1 METEGEAAS
10 SMAFSRGTPITVKN
24 ILTRVLSDERGDT
37 SDSPC
42 FHICSQFQTRLKVD
56 ILIPSK
62 DLDCR
67 LSIRTCKRVIRVF
80 TNEKETG
87 SSNFRKTYGTVRSFG
102 LFLGTAKKSRQFTI
116 FT

>member
-1 METEGEAAS
+1 METEGETAS
-10 SMAFSRGTPITVKN
+10 AMAFSRRTPITVKN

-37 SDSPC
+37 SDTPC
-42 FHICSQFQTRLKVD
+42 FHICSRSQNRLNVD

-67 LSIRTCKRVIRVF
+67 LSIKTCKRVIRDF

-87 SSNFRKTYGTVRSFG
+87 SRQLSQRLMG
-102 LFLGTAKKSRQFTI
+102 LLDALDCF
-116 FT
+116 